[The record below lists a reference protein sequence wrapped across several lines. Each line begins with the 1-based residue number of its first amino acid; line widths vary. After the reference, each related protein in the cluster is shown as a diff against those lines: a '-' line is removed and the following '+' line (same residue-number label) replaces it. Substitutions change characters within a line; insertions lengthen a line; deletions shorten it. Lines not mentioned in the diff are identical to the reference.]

1 MNESGEEYLEALWL
15 LREKGFTLCRIKDIA
30 KILHVQ
36 PPSAVEMLKKLEKN
50 GFVIYKKQKG
60 ILLTENG
67 EKKAEDII
75 RAHRLMEVLLN
86 EIIKIDEENIEEI
99 ACSCEH
105 LISRDIAVKVC
116 TFLDHPR
123 VCPHG
128 NLIPKGE
135 CCP

>member
-1 MNESGEEYLEALWL
+1 MKESGEEYLEALWL
-15 LREKGFTLCRIKDIA
+15 LKEKGSELCRIKDIA
-30 KILHVQ
+30 EILGIQ

-50 GFVIYKKQKG
+50 GLIEYKKQKG
-60 ILLTENG
+60 IVLTGNG
-67 EKKAEDII
+67 NRKAEEII

-86 EIIKIDEENIEEI
+86 TVIKIDKVDIEEI

-105 LISRDIAVKVC
+105 LLTGKIAAKVC
-116 TFLDHPR
+116 TFLGHPQ

-128 NLIPKGE
+128 NVIPRGE

>member
-15 LREKGFTLCRIKDIA
+15 LEEKGVSLCRIKDIA
-30 KILHVQ
+30 EMLDVQ
-36 PPSAVEMLKKLEKN
+36 PPSVVEMLKKLEKS
-50 GFVIYKKQKG
+50 GFVEYKRQKG
-60 ILLTENG
+60 VSLTENG
-67 EKKAEDII
+67 EKRGREVI

-86 EIIKIDEENIEEI
+86 KVIGIGKDDMEEI

-105 LISRDIAVKVC
+105 LISGEIAVKVC

-128 NLIPKGE
+128 NLIPKGK